1 VPGDRILTAPFLL
14 TMLVEFAL
22 CLSVGMLLAV
32 VPVYADHELGVGSF
46 GVAIAVAAV
55 SPTVLVCQPLAGRFA
70 DRRGRRL
77 LIVSG
82 ALLAALAIAGYVVAD
97 SLPLLV
103 VLRLVTGAGE
113 AMLLV
118 GAATMVTDLAPERR
132 RGEALSI
139 FSLGLWGGLALG
151 PLLGE
156 LVLGSTGFDTVWLLA
171 AGSCLGAGLVGLAL
185 PETAPPRA
193 KHPSPLS
200 RLVQPQAIG
209 PGVVL
214 AFTVLGFAGLGTFGA
229 LYARELGL
237 EGAGTVWLLFS
248 AVVVATRILARHVPD
263 RLGPKRTS
271 RVALA
276 LIASGLLAIGLW
288 NAPAGLYVGT
298 LVVAFGHA
306 LAFPSLMT
314 LAVNNAPAEERSA
327 AVGTF
332 SAFTELGFLVG
343 ALSLGAVAS
352 AVGYEGVFVVCALG
366 PLAGVAVL
374 GRIAAQPPLPAPGV
388 A

>member
-1 VPGDRILTAPFLL
+1 MQPDRILTRPFVLV
-14 TMLVEFAL
+14 MLVEFAL

-32 VPVYADHELGVGSF
+32 VPVYADRELAASSF
-46 GVAIAVAAV
+46 GVAVALAAV
-55 SPTVLVCQPLAGRFA
+55 SPMVLLCQPLAGRFA
-70 DRRGRRL
+70 DRRGRRI
-77 LIVSG
+77 LIVVG
-82 ALLAALAIAGYVVAD
+82 AFVAAAAIAGYVVAD
-97 SLPLLV
+97 SLPFLV

-113 AMLLV
+113 AMVLV
-118 GAATMVTDLAPERR
+118 GAATVVTDLAPERR

-156 LVLGSTGFDTVWLLA
+156 LVLGGTGFDAVWLLA
-171 AGSCLGAGLVGLAL
+171 AACCLGAGLIGLAL
-185 PETAPPRA
+185 PETSPPREA
-193 KHPSPLS
+193 HLAPS
-200 RLVQPQAIG
+200 RLVHPAAIG

-248 AVVVATRILARHVPD
+248 AVVVATRILARQVPD

-271 RVALA
+271 RVALS
-276 LIASGLLAIGLW
+276 LISTGLLAIGLW
-288 NAPAGLYVGT
+288 SAPAGLYLGT

-314 LAVNNAPAEERSA
+314 LAVNAAPAGERSA

-352 AVGYEGVFVVCALG
+352 TVGYDGVFVVCAFG
-366 PLAGVAVL
+366 PLLGVAVL
-374 GRIAAQPPLPAPGV
+374 ARIAAPPPLPAPG
-388 A
+388 AA

>member
-1 VPGDRILTAPFLL
+1 MQPDRILTKPFVLV
-14 TMLVEFAL
+14 MLVEFAL

-32 VPVYADHELGVGSF
+32 VPVYADKDLGVGSF
-46 GVAIAVAAV
+46 GVAVALAAV
-55 SPTVLVCQPLAGRFA
+55 SPMVLLCQPLAGRFA
-70 DRRGRRL
+70 DRRGRRI
-77 LIVSG
+77 LIVVG
-82 ALLAALAIAGYVVAD
+82 AFIAALAIAGYVVAD
-97 SLPLLV
+97 SLPTLV

-113 AMLLV
+113 AMVLV
-118 GAATMVTDLAPERR
+118 GAATAVTDLAPERR

-156 LVLGSTGFDTVWLLA
+156 LVLGGTRFDAVWLLA
-171 AGSCLGAGLVGLAL
+171 AVCCLGAGLIGLAL
-185 PETAPPRA
+185 PETSPPREA
-193 KHPSPLS
+193 HTAPG
-200 RLVQPQAIG
+200 RLVHPAAIG
-209 PGVVL
+209 PGLVL

-237 EGAGTVWLLFS
+237 AGAGTVWLLFS
-248 AVVVATRILARHVPD
+248 AVVVATRILARQVPD

-271 RVALA
+271 RAALT
-276 LIASGLLAIGLW
+276 LIAVGLFTIGLW
-288 NAPAGLYVGT
+288 SAPAGLYAGT

-314 LAVNNAPAEERSA
+314 LAVNAAPASERSA

-352 AVGYEGVFVVCALG
+352 AVGYDGVFVVCAFG
-366 PLAGVAVL
+366 PLLGVAVL
-374 GRIAAQPPLPAPGV
+374 ARIAAPPPLPAPG
-388 A
+388 AA